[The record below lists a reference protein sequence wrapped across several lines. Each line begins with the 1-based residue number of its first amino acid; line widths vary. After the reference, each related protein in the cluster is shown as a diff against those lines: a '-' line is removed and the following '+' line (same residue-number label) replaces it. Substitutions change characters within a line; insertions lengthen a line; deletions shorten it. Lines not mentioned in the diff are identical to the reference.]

1 MIENLLIGSVILS
14 ALLFIAA
21 VIMIKEYLKLIK
33 EVDEMDSI
41 PNDGIDYEYLYEF
54 KRIRSIERRTCK

>member
-21 VIMIKEYLKLIK
+21 VIMIKEYLKLISRTVK
-33 EVDEMDSI
+33 NISI
-41 PNDGIDYEYLYEF
+41 
-54 KRIRSIERRTCK
+54 